1 MQGASKEELRN
12 SFLKPK
18 IKLEELRKERHWT
31 TGYVAAMIGLKNRK
45 QYELKERG
53 EYPFNDYEM
62 LIIAN
67 SLGESIQDIFFEN

>member
-1 MQGASKEELRN
+1 MQGATKEELRN
-12 SFLKPK
+12 EFLKPK
-18 IKLEELRKERHWT
+18 VKLERFRKEQHWT
-31 TGYVAAMIGLKNRK
+31 TAYMATMIGLKDRR

-67 SLGESIQDIFFEN
+67 AFHKQVQDIFFKD

>member
-1 MQGASKEELRN
+1 MQGATKEDLRN
-12 SFLKPK
+12 EFLKPK
-18 IKLEELRKERHWT
+18 SKLERMRKEQHWT
-31 TGYVAAMIGLKNRK
+31 TSYMATMIGLKNRK

-67 SLGESIQDIFFEN
+67 ALNSQVQDIFFEE